1 MQRVNRQNGTTFIF
15 STHNPT
21 IWEMANH
28 IVFLQDGTV
37 RSEKR
42 Q

>member
-1 MQRVNRQNGTTFIF
+1 MKKVNNLDKTTFIF
-15 STHNPT
+15 STHDQS

-28 IVFLQDGTV
+28 VVFLQDGTV
-37 RSEKR
+37 RSERR